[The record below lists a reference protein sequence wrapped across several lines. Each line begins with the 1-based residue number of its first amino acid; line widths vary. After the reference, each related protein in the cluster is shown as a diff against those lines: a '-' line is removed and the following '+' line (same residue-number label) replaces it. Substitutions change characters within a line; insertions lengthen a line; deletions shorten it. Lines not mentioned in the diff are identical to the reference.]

1 MDLIRLEGLRAG
13 YGETVALWQVD
24 CAIAAGSIFCLLGRN
39 GAGKTTLA
47 HAVTGLLRPSKGRV
61 LFGGQDVTGWSPE
74 RRARLGMA
82 LVPQGRRLF
91 PDLTVLENLEVARFA
106 AGGRARTDTIALVN
120 DLFPKLTPLRGRLAG
135 TLSGG
140 EQQMVAIG
148 RALMAEPTLLVLDEP
163 SLGLAPRLVEDMYVA
178 IRRLKEER
186 RLTMLLIEQQV
197 GGALSVADRVGV
209 LDDGRLV
216 TDMEVSAL
224 TDLSAIVDAYLGDR
238 QQTVGPAS

>member
-1 MDLIRLEGLRAG
+1 MFEG
-13 YGETVALWQVD
+13 
-24 CAIAAGSIFCLLGRN
+24 
-39 GAGKTTLA
+39 K
-47 HAVTGLLRPSKGRV
+47 
-61 LFGGQDVTGWSPE
+61 DVSGWSPE
-74 RRARLGMA
+74 RRAQLGIA

-91 PDLTVLENLEVARFA
+91 PDLTVMENLEVARFA
-106 AGGRARTDTIALVN
+106 AGRRARADTLMLVD
-120 DLFPKLTPLRGRLAG
+120 DLFPKLTSLRERLAG

-186 RLTMLLIEQQV
+186 HLTMLLIEQQI
-197 GGALSVADRVGV
+197 GGALSVADRLGV

-216 TDMEVSAL
+216 TDVEVSAL
-224 TDLSAIVDAYLGDR
+224 TDLTAIVNAYLGDKQPQR
-238 QQTVGPAS
+238 EARLS